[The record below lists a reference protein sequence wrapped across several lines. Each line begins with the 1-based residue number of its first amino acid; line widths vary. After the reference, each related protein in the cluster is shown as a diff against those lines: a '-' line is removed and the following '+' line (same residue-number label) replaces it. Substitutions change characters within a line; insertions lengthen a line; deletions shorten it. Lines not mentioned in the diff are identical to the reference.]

1 MSKPQE
7 IDARGRWVVL
17 DRTPEGT
24 SLLAIGTEDYPGISP
39 RNWLD
44 ARTKIVLV
52 DKLKAILSS
61 GETFHEVVR
70 YGSAEFA
77 VTAKPII
84 SPDGQMIVGAYGIFD
99 HPGHKLP
106 DEPLLGT
113 WQWRVS
119 KTTGKNVGE
128 DSSRWN
134 ENLFKI
140 YGIDPTTV
148 ESQRGPAGEWLAKL
162 ISTKDRDTIKLVIDS
177 GISVNNRSRHLLSY
191 EIIYGYGSANPGKKQ
206 IAMSA
211 RAYDD
216 PDYPD
221 AIMLRGFSR
230 EVASPTKVV
239 TPGLSPVSSG
249 LVAEAL
255 FALAADRAFAAIDM
269 QTEVT
274 FRTSAKWA
282 DFGLLPDFEGNLA
295 ALAHP
300 DDKFA
305 FEHHLASV
313 AAGRIGPESS
323 TDVRLRTSAETWKQF
338 SVAVA
343 PIDSADGES
352 RYLMTSLVP
361 VGRQA

>member
-1 MSKPQE
+1 MSKPNE
-7 IDARGRWVVL
+7 IDARGHWVVI
-17 DRTPEGT
+17 DVTPDGA
-24 SLLAIGTEDYPGISP
+24 SLLAVGDEDHPGISP

-44 ARTKIVLV
+44 VRTRTVLLE
-52 DKLKAILSS
+52 KLRAILTS
-61 GETFHEVVR
+61 GEAFESTVH
-70 YGSAEFA
+70 YGSREFF
-77 VTAKPII
+77 VVAKPVV
-84 SPDGQMIVGAYGIFD
+84 SPDGKQIVGAYGIFEN
-99 HPGHKLP
+99 PGHP
-106 DEPLLGT
+106 IPVEPLVGT

-119 KTTGKNVGE
+119 KQTGKNVGE
-128 DSSRWN
+128 DASLWDD
-134 ENLFKI
+134 NLFKM
-140 YGIDPTTV
+140 YGIDPATV
-148 ESQRGPAGEWLAKL
+148 ESKRGPAGEWLAKL

-191 EIIYGYGSANPGKKQ
+191 EVIYGYGSANPRKKQ
-206 IAMSA
+206 IANSA

-230 EVASPTKVV
+230 EVASPMKLI

-249 LVAEAL
+249 LMTEAL

-269 QTEVT
+269 QQEVT

-300 DDKFA
+300 DDKFG
-305 FEHHLASV
+305 FEHHLASA
-313 AAGRIGPESS
+313 AAGRIGPETSIN
-323 TDVRLRTSAETWKQF
+323 VRLRTTAETWQAF
-338 SVAVA
+338 TVEVA
-343 PIDSADGES
+343 PIGLLDGES

-361 VGRQA
+361 QGEGA

>member
-17 DRTPEGT
+17 DTTQDGA
-24 SLLAIGTEDYPGISP
+24 SLLAVGDEDYPGISP

-44 ARTKIVLV
+44 VRTKIILL
-52 DKLKAILSS
+52 DKLRAALSS
-61 GETFHEVVR
+61 GEAFDGIVR

-77 VTAKPII
+77 VIAKPVI
-84 SPDGQMIVGAYGIFD
+84 SPDGKQIVGAYGIFE
-99 HPGHKLP
+99 HPGHTLA

-119 KTTGKNVGE
+119 KKTGKNVGE
-128 DSSRWN
+128 DSSLWDT
-134 ENLFKI
+134 NLFKI
-140 YGIDPTTV
+140 YGFEPATV
-148 ESQRGPAGEWLAKL
+148 ESQRGPAGKWLAKL

-191 EIIYGYGSANPGKKQ
+191 EVVYGYGSANPDKKQ

-216 PDYPD
+216 PDYPE

-230 EVASPTKVV
+230 EVTSPTKLV

-249 LVAEAL
+249 LVTEAL

-269 QTEVT
+269 QLEVT

-305 FEHHLASV
+305 FEHHLASA
-313 AAGRIGPESS
+313 AAGRIGPDSS
-323 TDVRLRTSAETWKQF
+323 TNVRLRTTAEAWQEF
-338 SVAVA
+338 AVAVA
-343 PIDSADGES
+343 PIGSVDGQS
-352 RYLMTSLVP
+352 RYLMTSLAP
-361 VGRQA
+361 AGQGA